1 MVLRRPPTTDVEI
14 QDAARDPEP
23 AVSSSAPVVPP
34 AETAAAPTAA
44 PVDVIQ
50 QIFASTIAVIA
61 VAKEWQQLIQHGEF
75 EEISVT
81 SDLFKNTRLNDAFS
95 PPTIFSTAVVIRDGQ
110 PAIVPSKH
118 VVPGPGDVETS
129 LETAPPPSVGCVMSL
144 SLARRSA
151 AVRLQLAA
159 DLEHHH
165 DLTGSTFLRDFD
177 YATRT
182 PYPPPRIRTALD
194 PASVHGVV
202 FFKLPR
208 TQASPSSID
217 YLPMETSSSS
227 AGRLGCWSCSLLD
240 LFAFVLTSRWG
251 HDVCPLSFSHYALTL
266 DNAGVYHHP
275 VIDHLAFV
283 GVGLARRGI
292 FAAAVM
298 SSSMTGLSSILI
310 LYVLSMLMFVSDVDE
325 YFHQQVLVNV
335 DGAVRCQPTVSH
347 QLFRLLDSR
356 PFIQDRSIWQNRARL
371 NWWPSQMRFSPLR
384 TTYHTSYA
392 ILQSRTIPLAV
403 FSLISLD
410 GDQGYPGTLT
420 MEVLVALL
428 PPKPTSSTTSDM
440 GRLIYVYRA
449 KVDKDVTPINLT
461 QHWGFNLDAS
471 LKENQ
476 GADVKGHVLKMKA
489 DRITS
494 LDGDG
499 LRDNS
504 YISVANAPVGRSY
517 QGQEDRGFVSLS
529 CTVGQSLDDQ
539 SLDLVGIIA
548 NKVMDLLV
556 ELSSETS
563 GLAVTQSG
571 AMFYANT
578 EVRPEK
584 GARKKIHGGSGITEH
599 GTAAAFLEF
608 HDVLAPFLKP
618 ENKDGDDTLL
628 TKDEVYNN
636 YVQCDVTY
644 VAPKK

>member
-240 LFAFVLTSRWG
+240 LFADVLTSRWG
-251 HDVCPLSFSHYALTL
+251 HDLPVALTL

-335 DGAVRCQPTVSH
+335 DGAVRCRPT
-347 QLFRLLDSR
+347 
-356 PFIQDRSIWQNRARL
+356 NRAGL
-371 NWWPSQMRFSPLR
+371 DWWPSQ
-384 TTYHTSYA
+384 
-392 ILQSRTIPLAV
+392 IRTIPLAV

-529 CTVGQSLDDQ
+529 CTVGQSLD
-539 SLDLVGIIA
+539 LVGIIA